1 MPIYCGY
8 FFEPAAVAACF
19 PIPNGMK
26 PVANPHVTLGFHRD
40 FTETTLAA
48 FVAAHY
54 REGETRE
61 ILVSGVCY
69 NHQCV
74 CLRVASDL
82 HCFPEDRTLHVTLY
96 LAKKVRPVYSNALL
110 ADPTA
115 TNITFDTPIPLTGV
129 FRVVS

>member
-1 MPIYCGY
+1 MSRRPIS
-8 FFEPAAVAACF
+8 
-19 PIPNGMK
+19 
-26 PVANPHVTLGFHRD
+26 LGPFC
-40 FTETTLAA
+40 ES
-48 FVAAHY
+48 
-54 REGETRE
+54 
-61 ILVSGVCY
+61 VS
-69 NHQCV
+69 QCV

-82 HCFPEDRTLHVTLY
+82 HCFPEDKTLHVTLY